1 MASSGISQPAIFMSC
16 TLLIQAADS
25 LQHPLA
31 DLSQACPKHSRRY
44 PWAPLGES
52 ANYGWGIFYRIPTA
66 HKIWTHMKNLEFY
79 HPSHLIHTLVVFVS
93 LSTCVYIYT
102 VYIYMLTPFYNN
114 WIYREDETPQFPLK
128 QKIEHSSSMCF
139 SGNGWDKQIHL
150 YIYICIYIYCL
161 VQLIW
166 LFGIGF

>member
-1 MASSGISQPAIFMSC
+1 MCHVLAINHTIVYHSLSISWDDFTISTSMASSGISQPAIFMSC

-66 HKIWTHMKNLEFY
+66 HKI
-79 HPSHLIHTLVVFVS
+79 
-93 LSTCVYIYT
+93 
-102 VYIYMLTPFYNN
+102 
-114 WIYREDETPQFPLK
+114 
-128 QKIEHSSSMCF
+128 
-139 SGNGWDKQIHL
+139 
-150 YIYICIYIYCL
+150 
-161 VQLIW
+161 
-166 LFGIGF
+166 